1 MCYCSARLRGSNAVT
16 YASRVIVHATPEPN
30 ATGLTSL
37 YVVASTLIT
46 VVHVARHVNLSSS
59 DVPTSDESIALDGGI
74 VAAYCSLLSCS
85 VTNRTQ
91 GTSANYNDNVI

>member
-46 VVHVARHVNLSSS
+46 VVRAARHANSNPSDVRSNYATSSS
-59 DVPTSDESIALDGGI
+59 DATTLNRRSPAVTVIIAGNYSRALRIGG
-74 VAAYCSLLSCS
+74 
-85 VTNRTQ
+85 
-91 GTSANYNDNVI
+91 